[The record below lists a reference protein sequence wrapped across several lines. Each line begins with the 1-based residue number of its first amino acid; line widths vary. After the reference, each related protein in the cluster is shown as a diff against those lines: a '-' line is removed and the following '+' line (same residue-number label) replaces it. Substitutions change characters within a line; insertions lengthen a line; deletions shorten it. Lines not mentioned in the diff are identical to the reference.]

1 MDIIND
7 KAALLGAAARKS
19 EIVQVG
25 KAQVMVTEI
34 GAVEYL
40 QLLETFKGD
49 AADRPFIPALVAA
62 AVVDSEGKP
71 FLTEADYA
79 DLSRDAQFILG
90 GAAMRLNG
98 MLTADG
104 GEKNS
109 AASQE
114 ESSPSGS
121 PSI

>member
-7 KAALLGAAARKS
+7 KAALLGAAARK
-19 EIVQVG
+19 EE
-25 KAQVMVTEI
+25 MVPVPGGHVRVIEI

-40 QLLETFKGD
+40 QLLGTFKGD

-62 AVVDSEGKP
+62 AVVDGDGKP
-71 FLTEADYA
+71 FLTETDYA
-79 DLSRDAQFILG
+79 ELSRDAQFILG

-109 AASQE
+109 EASQE
-114 ESSPSGS
+114 SDSPSGS